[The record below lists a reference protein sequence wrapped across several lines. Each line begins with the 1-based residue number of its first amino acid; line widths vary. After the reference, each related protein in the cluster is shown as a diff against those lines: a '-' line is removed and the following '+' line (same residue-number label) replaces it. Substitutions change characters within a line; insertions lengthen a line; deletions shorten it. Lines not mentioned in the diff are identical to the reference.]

1 MKFIAPVYL
10 QEFKCDGSL
19 CGSYCCKQWKII
31 VDENTKEKY
40 AKLPIKER
48 EKIFSFIGE
57 KEEEFYPLKLNKD
70 GSCPFLRSDF
80 LCDLQKNFGEDYLS
94 NICYS
99 YPRVTT
105 KIKEVIF
112 QSLTLS
118 CPLATEL
125 ILFSG
130 EMFFVE
136 SESIPARMGWSV
148 DLGKRVP
155 IGSENAE
162 DILSAGLYI
171 LKDNHFTITER
182 LQMLFVFYVKVDEI
196 TSNESK
202 LNELLNSVESG
213 HFQKNF
219 LNENTIINENIL
231 FKKDEFLNLI
241 RKLFDI
247 IYNANITDEKFES
260 LTKIYNYNYDEFE
273 EFILNNSQIFTNYL
287 MNEFFMRLYP
297 YAFKESFA
305 TNIKIFILSWYAL
318 SFSLFMLYVEN
329 GLTKERLIF
338 GVRRFVEKTDHGKG
352 VMKNILT
359 LAMRIC

>member
-1 MKFIAPVYL
+1 MKFIAPIYL
-10 QEFKCDGSL
+10 QEFKCDGAI
-19 CGSYCCKQWKII
+19 CKSYCCKQWKITI
-31 VDENTKEKY
+31 DENAKAKY
-40 AKLPIKER
+40 AKLPITER
-48 EKIFSFIGE
+48 EKIFSSIGK
-57 KEEEFYPLKLNKD
+57 KEGEFYPLKLDKD

-94 NICYS
+94 DICYS

-105 KIKEVIF
+105 KIKDVIF
-112 QSLTLS
+112 QSLTVS
-118 CPLATEL
+118 CPIAAEL
-125 ILFSG
+125 VLFSG
-130 EMFFVE
+130 EIFFVE
-136 SESIPARMGWSV
+136 SEKIPVRMGWRA
-148 DLGKRVP
+148 DLSKRAP
-155 IGSENAE
+155 ISSENAE

-171 LKDNHFTITER
+171 LKDNNFAITKR
-182 LQMLFVFYVKVDEI
+182 LKLLLIFYAKVDEI
-196 TSNESK
+196 IGNESE
-202 LNELLNSVESG
+202 LNKLLNSVESRY
-213 HFQKNF
+213 FQKEF
-219 LNENTIINENIL
+219 LNKNSIINKNIL

-260 LTKIYNYNYDEFE
+260 LTKIYDENFEEFE

-329 GLTKERLIF
+329 GLTKERLIY

-359 LAMRIC
+359 LAAII